1 MRYPRDNIP
10 THPPPHPSPH
20 PPCHPTTT
28 LGGGLERCTI
38 QICMYSP
45 LFPLSSDWL
54 IPILGASHPVEK
66 NLPGLEPGRHGL
78 WQDDL
83 EKSHGLILSFV
94 HLVIFS
100 KFSKKH
106 NFKKQWI
113 VKRSSCDGR
122 RTRPH
127 WQTPALHNSFHAP
140 ATCACR
146 EVLCR
151 DSPSSRQLLGQ
162 KIDGYRLSEGLL
174 PIPWKDAIFR
184 VHMKGCILVLH
195 FFRI

>member
-1 MRYPRDNIP
+1 MIYPRDNIP

-38 QICMYSP
+38 QICVV
-45 LFPLSSDWL
+45 LSIVFTKFRLAYTDTWRKPPSR
-54 IPILGASHPVEK
+54 K

-146 EVLCR
+146 EVFVQR
-151 DSPSSRQLLGQ
+151 FPIIKTIVG
-162 KIDGYRLSEGLL
+162 SENRWLQ
-174 PIPWKDAIFR
+174 IE
-184 VHMKGCILVLH
+184 
-195 FFRI
+195 